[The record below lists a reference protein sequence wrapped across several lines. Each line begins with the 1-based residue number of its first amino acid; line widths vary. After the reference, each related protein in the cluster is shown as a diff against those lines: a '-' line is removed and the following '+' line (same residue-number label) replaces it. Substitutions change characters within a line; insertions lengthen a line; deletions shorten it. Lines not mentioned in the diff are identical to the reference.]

1 VSRRGVAVAAG
12 CVAVAVAAAV
22 VTVVAVRD
30 EGGPATTTAGATSA
44 GTTTAGT
51 APGTAT
57 GPGVTTPELPPAAPP
72 VPAWG
77 DFPGAP
83 PDIAPPPGGSASV
96 EPVAGGTA
104 VTVRRPDGSVLA
116 VATVDEA
123 TDALADARFFGP
135 RGRLRV
141 VVSALRVPPAA
152 AAGGTVGARVR
163 CGSAASANAGFRWT
177 AFPIAW
183 RLNSRALPA
192 RIGRSAARGAIR
204 RARGVWN
211 GNRSHCRT
219 LPDLSRARFAFRG
232 STTRHT
238 GRDGRNVVE
247 FGDTDG
253 IGGVCRGSVACTI
266 TWTNGARAIESDTR
280 LDREGRGGYF
290 TGTRR
295 RGLDLQSVMV
305 HESGHTLGF
314 SHVSSREVVMF
325 PFIAPRTIGGRILGR
340 GDALAN
346 NAKY

>member
-1 VSRRGVAVAAG
+1 VNRRDVAVAAAG
-12 CVAVAVAAAV
+12 CVAVAVVAAV

-30 EGGPATTTAGATSA
+30 EGGPAAV
-44 GTTTAGT
+44 TAGT
-51 APGTAT
+51 APGTPTAA
-57 GPGVTTPELPPAAPP
+57 GTTAPPAPPEIPSQAPA

-83 PDIAPPPGGSASV
+83 PEIAPPPGGSASV
-96 EPVAGGTA
+96 EPVPGGSEL
-104 VTVRRPDGSVLA
+104 TVRRADGSVLA

-123 TDALADARFFGP
+123 TGALGDARFFDR

-141 VVSALRVPPAA
+141 VVSALRVPPTG
-152 AAGGTVGARVR
+152 AAGGASQGALVR

-177 AFPIAW
+177 RFPIAW
-183 RLNSRALPA
+183 RLNSRTLPP
-192 RIGRSAARGAIR
+192 RIGRSAALGAIR

-211 GNRSHCRT
+211 ANRSHCRT
-219 LPDLSRARFAFRG
+219 LPDLSQARFAFRG
-232 STTRHT
+232 STTRRA
-238 GRDGRNVVE
+238 GRDGRSTVE
-247 FGDTDG
+247 FSETDG
-253 IGGVCRGSVACTI
+253 LGGVCRGSVACTI
-266 TWTNGARAIESDTR
+266 TWTTGTRAAESDTR
-280 LDREGRGGYF
+280 LDRLARGGYF

-314 SHVSSREVVMF
+314 NHVFSREVVMF
-325 PFIAPRTIGGRILGR
+325 PFIAPRSIGGRILGR